1 MFGIRTDIAKVLQ
14 RLQYVSAYLEAH
26 ASLVAVPAVE
36 HPEEHATEACLH
48 DLHAAHLCV
57 SYARV
62 TQHMWWTCTHWF
74 RNNM

>member
-1 MFGIRTDIAKVLQ
+1 MLQ
-14 RLQYVSAYLEAH
+14 SLKDVCAYLEPH
-26 ASLVAVPAVE
+26 APLVAVPTVE

-62 TQHMWWTCTHWF
+62 IKWQTHGALD
-74 RNNM
+74 MQT